1 MARIS
6 PFIDALVELQGMH
19 HDNPDRIFYSL
30 EESYKNALNDH
41 ADVREIIGEFFYLP
55 EMQINMNKIKF
66 GKRQDNQFVED
77 VLLPYWCKGNPY
89 RFVVMLREAL
99 ESNYVS
105 QNLNKWID
113 YIFGYKQ
120 QGVDAERSLNTYSN
134 VTYED
139 KIDLYQ
145 IHESNPALAQSY
157 KLQMYN
163 YGQTPSNVLQFKQ
176 KEHPSK
182 KYREEIF
189 KFNLVCDQ

>member
-1 MARIS
+1 
-6 PFIDALVELQGMH
+6 
-19 HDNPDRIFYSL
+19 
-30 EESYKNALNDH
+30 
-41 ADVREIIGEFFYLP
+41 
-55 EMQINMNKIKF
+55 MNKIKF

-139 KIDLYQ
+139 KIDLY
-145 IHESNPALAQSY
+145 
-157 KLQMYN
+157 
-163 YGQTPSNVLQFKQ
+163 
-176 KEHPSK
+176 
-182 KYREEIF
+182 
-189 KFNLVCDQ
+189 